1 MAFTTTHTV
10 RFQHCDPAE
19 IVFYPRYYEMLN
31 ATIEEWF
38 DTRLVWSFAEIHGP
52 MDRGVP
58 TVAHE
63 TVFLKPS
70 RLGERLDFTLT
81 PTHIGGSSVK
91 LLVEVTC
98 DGEPR
103 VRFNTTLVWFAKS
116 DGRPRPWPD
125 ELRAGM
131 TREMTLETEGD
142 AR

>member
-1 MAFTTTHTV
+1 MAFTTTHIV

-38 DTRLVWSFAEIHGP
+38 ETRLGASFAEIHGA
-52 MDRGVP
+52 MGMGVP
-58 TVAHE
+58 TIAQE
-63 TVFLKPS
+63 TRYLRPS

-81 PTHIGGSSVK
+81 PVRLGGSS
-91 LLVEVTC
+91 LTLSVEAAC
-98 DGEPR
+98 AGEPR
-103 VRFNTTLVWFAKS
+103 VSFTTTLVWYAKA

-125 ELRAGM
+125 RLRDAIGK
-131 TREMTLETEGD
+131 EMEGD

>member
-1 MAFTTTHTV
+1 MAFTLTQLV

-31 ATIEEWF
+31 ATIEDWF
-38 DTRLVWSFAEIHGP
+38 ETRLGVGFAEIHGS
-52 MDRGVP
+52 MGMGVP

-63 TVFLKPS
+63 TRFRKPS

-81 PTHIGGSSVK
+81 PVRLGGSSVT
-91 LLVEVTC
+91 LSVEATC
-98 DGEPR
+98 AGEPR
-103 VRFNTTLVWFAKS
+103 VSFITTLVWFAKT

-125 ELRAGM
+125 RLRAGIEN
-131 TREMTLETEGD
+131 EMKGD